1 MERTGNGRSDGRT
14 GSLIV
19 DAQKVIATTA
29 RSRKGLRSRIRDE
42 LALLQLI
49 VVAMII
55 GTIIHPAFLTQVN
68 LVNILQ
74 QSSEL
79 SVLVLAEAI
88 ILIVGKFD
96 LSLESIVGVAPML
109 AAYLVTDTTINGSG
123 VMLNPYLAVLLLFAV
138 GIAIGIFNGWLIVRL
153 GLNAFI
159 ATLAMLIL
167 LRGVSIGM
175 TNGRTLYGLPGPLLY
190 LGNALW
196 LGVPASVWV
205 SGGLFLVGSYILGYH
220 RFGRALYAIG
230 GNAEAARAAG
240 VRVDQYVWTVFAIAG
255 GLAAL
260 SGLMLTGRMA
270 SVLSG
275 QGQGL
280 IFTVFAAAVIGR
292 ISLNGG
298 KGSIL
303 GALGGV
309 ILLGVISNILT
320 LSNIE
325 TFWISATYG
334 AIILLSLIVARLTS
348 GKSYRSD

>member
-1 MERTGNGRSDGRT
+1 M
-14 GSLIV
+14 
-19 DAQKVIATTA
+19 DAQNSASTTVA
-29 RSRKGLRSRIRDE
+29 APRWRPRLRGGDVM
-42 LALLQLI
+42 ALMQLI
-49 VVAMII
+49 IVAMII
-55 GTIIHPAFLTQVN
+55 GTFLHPAFLTKGN

-96 LSLESIVGVAPML
+96 LSLESIVGVAPMF
-109 AAYLVTDTTINGSG
+109 AAWLVTDAALNGSG
-123 VMLNPYLAVLLLFAV
+123 LMLNPYLAILVILAV
-138 GIAIGIFNGWLIVRL
+138 GLAIGAFNGLLIVRL

-159 ATLAMLIL
+159 TTLAMLIL
-167 LRGVSIGM
+167 LRGVTIGI
-175 TNGRTLYGLPGPLLY
+175 TNGRTLYDLPEPFLY
-190 LGNALW
+190 LGNARW
-196 LGVPASVWV
+196 LGLPASIWV
-205 SGGLFLVGSYILGYH
+205 SAGLFFVGSVILGYH
-220 RFGRALYAIG
+220 RYGRAIYAIG
-230 GNAEAARAAG
+230 GNPEAARAAG
-240 VRVDQYVWTVFAIAG
+240 IRVDLYIWIVFAIGG

-275 QGQGL
+275 QGQNM

-298 KGSIL
+298 KGSII
-303 GALGGV
+303 GALCGV
-309 ILLGVISNILT
+309 ILLGIISNILT

-334 AIILLSLIVARLTS
+334 AIILLSLILTRVTS
-348 GKSYRSD
+348 GKSYQSE

>member
-1 MERTGNGRSDGRT
+1 
-14 GSLIV
+14 V
-19 DAQKVIATTA
+19 TTA
-29 RSRKGLRSRIRDE
+29 APRRRIRLRMKDE
-42 LALLQLI
+42 MALLQLI
-49 VVAMII
+49 VFAMIVGAI
-55 GTIIHPAFLTQVN
+55 TVPAFFTQIN

-88 ILIVGKFD
+88 ILIVGRFD
-96 LSLESIVGVAPML
+96 LSLESIVGVAPMF
-109 AAYLVTDTTINGSG
+109 AAWLVTDAALNGSG
-123 VMLNPYLAVLLLFAV
+123 LMIDPYLAVCVIFLIGIAV
-138 GIAIGIFNGWLIVRL
+138 GAFNGLLIVYL

-167 LRGVSIGM
+167 LRGVTIGM
-175 TNGRTLYGLPGPLLY
+175 TNGRTLYDLPKAFLY
-190 LGNALW
+190 LGNASW
-196 LGVPASVWV
+196 LGIPASVWIAA
-205 SGGLFLVGSYILGYH
+205 GLYIAGAIILGYS
-220 RFGRALYAIG
+220 RWGRALYAIG

-240 VRVDQYVWTVFAIAG
+240 IRVDRYVWTVFAIAG

-275 QGQGL
+275 QGQNM
-280 IFTVFAAAVIGR
+280 IFTVFAACVIGR

-303 GALGGV
+303 GALCGV
-309 ILLGVISNILT
+309 ILLGIISNILT
-320 LSNIE
+320 LSNIQ

-334 AIILLSLIVARLTS
+334 AIILLSLILARLTS

>member
-1 MERTGNGRSDGRT
+1 M
-14 GSLIV
+14 IV
-19 DAQKVIATTA
+19 
-29 RSRKGLRSRIRDE
+29 
-42 LALLQLI
+42 
-49 VVAMII
+49 
-55 GTIIHPAFLTQVN
+55 GTILQPAFFTQVN

-79 SVLVLAEAI
+79 SVLVLAEAV

-109 AAYLVTDTTINGSG
+109 AAWLVSSAAMNGSG
-123 VMLNPYLAVLLLFAV
+123 LLVNPYLALLVIFFV
-138 GIAIGIFNGWLIVRL
+138 GIAIGGFNGFLIVRL
-153 GLNAFI
+153 RLNAFI
-159 ATLAMLIL
+159 TTLAMLIL
-167 LRGVSIGM
+167 LRGVSIGL
-175 TNGRTLYGLPGPLLY
+175 TNGRTLYDLPAPLLY
-190 LGNALW
+190 LGNAHW
-196 LGVPASVWV
+196 LGLPASIWV
-205 SGGLFLVGSYILGYH
+205 SAGLYVIAAFVLRYH

-240 VRVDQYVWTVFAIAG
+240 IRVDQYVWIVFAIGG

-275 QGQGL
+275 QGQNM

-303 GALGGV
+303 GALCGV
-309 ILLGVISNILT
+309 ILLGIISNILT

-334 AIILLSLIVARLTS
+334 AIILLSLIVTRLTS

>member
-1 MERTGNGRSDGRT
+1 MATPPSPRWRF
-14 GSLIV
+14 SL
-19 DAQKVIATTA
+19 
-29 RSRKGLRSRIRDE
+29 RMSDE

-55 GTIIHPAFLTQVN
+55 GAFVQPAFFTQVN

-96 LSLESIVGVAPML
+96 LSLESIVGVAPMF
-109 AAYLVTDTTINGSG
+109 AAWLVTDTAINGSG
-123 VMLNPYLAVLLLFAV
+123 LMLNPYLAVLLIFAV
-138 GIAIGIFNGWLIVRL
+138 GVAVGAFNGWLIVRL

-167 LRGVSIGM
+167 LRGISIGM
-175 TNGRTLYGLPGPLLY
+175 TNGRTLYDLPAPLLY
-190 LGNALW
+190 LGNAHW
-196 LGVPASVWV
+196 LGLPASVWV
-205 SGGLFLVGSYILGYH
+205 SGALYVVAGLILRYH

-240 VRVDQYVWTVFAIAG
+240 IRVDQYVWTVFAIG
-255 GLAAL
+255 GALAAL

-275 QGQGL
+275 QGQNM

-298 KGSIL
+298 KGSIF
-303 GALGGV
+303 GALFGV
-309 ILLGVISNILT
+309 ILLGIISNILT

-334 AIILLSLIVARLTS
+334 AIILLSLIVTRLTS

>member
-1 MERTGNGRSDGRT
+1 
-14 GSLIV
+14 V
-19 DAQKVIATTA
+19 DAQKSSSAAIVAP
-29 RSRKGLRSRIRDE
+29 RPRVRRHLGDE

-49 VVAMII
+49 VLAMII
-55 GTIIHPAFLTQVN
+55 GTFLHPAFLTRVN
-68 LVNILQ
+68 LVNVLQ

-79 SVLVLAEAI
+79 SILVLAEAI
-88 ILIVGKFD
+88 ILLVGRFD
-96 LSLESIVGVAPML
+96 LSLESIVGVAPMF
-109 AAYLVTDTTINGSG
+109 AAWLVTDTVLNGSG
-123 VMLNPYLAVLLLFAV
+123 LMLNPYLAVVVLFVV
-138 GIAIGIFNGWLIVRL
+138 GLVIGGVNGMLIVRL

-159 ATLAMLIL
+159 TTLAMLIL
-167 LRGVSIGM
+167 LRGISIGL
-175 TNGRTLYGLPGPLLY
+175 TNGRTLYDLPEAFLY
-190 LGNALW
+190 LGNARW
-196 LGVPASVWV
+196 LGLPASIWV
-205 SGGLFLVGSYILGYH
+205 AAGLYAVGSLILGYH
-220 RFGRALYAIG
+220 RFGRAVYAIG

-240 VRVDQYVWTVFAIAG
+240 IPVNRYIWAVFVIAG

-275 QGQGL
+275 QGQNM

-298 KGSIL
+298 KGSIV
-303 GALGGV
+303 GALFGV
-309 ILLGVISNILT
+309 ILLGIISNILT

-334 AIILLSLIVARLTS
+334 AIILLSLIVTRLTS

>member
-1 MERTGNGRSDGRT
+1 
-14 GSLIV
+14 V
-19 DAQKVIATTA
+19 DAQKSVLAATPA
-29 RSRKGLRSRIRDE
+29 PRWRIRSHMRDE

-49 VVAMII
+49 VLAMIV
-55 GTIIHPAFLTQVN
+55 GTILQPAFLTKVN

-79 SVLVLAEAI
+79 SVLVLAETI

-96 LSLESIVGVAPML
+96 LSLESIVGVAPMF
-109 AAYLVTDTTINGSG
+109 AAWLVTDTAINGSG
-123 VMLNPYLAVLLLFAV
+123 LMLNPYLAVLLIFIV
-138 GIAIGIFNGWLIVRL
+138 GIGVGVINGFLIVRL

-159 ATLAMLIL
+159 TTLAVLIL

-175 TNGRTLYGLPGPLLY
+175 TNGRTLYDLPEPLLY
-190 LGNALW
+190 LGNAFW

-205 SGGLFLVGSYILGYH
+205 CAGLYLFAGFILGYH

-240 VRVDQYVWTVFAIAG
+240 IRVDQYVWTVFAIGG

-260 SGLMLTGRMA
+260 SGLLLTGRMA

-275 QGQGL
+275 QGQNM

-298 KGSIL
+298 KGSIF
-303 GALGGV
+303 GALCGV
-309 ILLGVISNILT
+309 ILLGIISNILT
-320 LSNIE
+320 LSNIQ

-334 AIILLSLIVARLTS
+334 AIILFSLILTRLTS

>member
-1 MERTGNGRSDGRT
+1 VASDKPTTRASASRRRSWPHL
-14 GSLIV
+14 S
-19 DAQKVIATTA
+19 
-29 RSRKGLRSRIRDE
+29 DE

-49 VVAMII
+49 VLAMIV
-55 GTIIHPAFLTQVN
+55 GTFLHPAFFTERN
-68 LVNILQ
+68 IVNILQ

-79 SVLVLAEAI
+79 SVLVFAEAI

-109 AAYLVTDTTINGSG
+109 AAWLMLGTALNGSG
-123 VMLNPYLAVLLLFAV
+123 LEVNPYLAIAALFAV
-138 GIAIGIFNGWLIVRL
+138 GIGIGAFNGFLIVRL

-159 ATLAMLIL
+159 TTLAMLIL
-167 LRGVSIGM
+167 LRGVAIGM
-175 TNGRTLYGLPGPLLY
+175 TNGRTLYDLPEPLLY
-190 LGNALW
+190 LGNARW
-196 LGVPASVWV
+196 LGLPASVWV
-205 SGGLFLVGSYILGYH
+205 SALLYLVGFLVLTYH
-220 RFGRALYAIG
+220 RWGRALYAIG
-230 GNAEAARAAG
+230 GSPEAARAAG
-240 VRVDQYVWTVFAIAG
+240 IRADQYVWTVFAIAG

-275 QGQGL
+275 QGQNM

-298 KGSIL
+298 KGSII
-303 GALGGV
+303 GALFGV
-309 ILLGVISNILT
+309 ILLGIISNILT

-334 AIILLSLIVARLTS
+334 AIILLSLILTRLTS
-348 GKSYRSD
+348 GRSYRSD

>member
-1 MERTGNGRSDGRT
+1 M
-14 GSLIV
+14 V
-19 DAQKVIATTA
+19 DAQKSLMTTIPA
-29 RSRKGLRSRIRDE
+29 GPRWRLRLRLGDE
-42 LALLQLI
+42 FALVQLI
-49 VVAMII
+49 AVALIVGAFM
-55 GTIIHPAFLTQVN
+55 HPAFLTRVN

-88 ILIVGKFD
+88 ILIVGRFD
-96 LSLESIVGVAPML
+96 LSLESIVGVAPMF
-109 AAYLVTDTTINGSG
+109 AAWLVLDTALNGSG
-123 VMLNPYLAVLLLFAV
+123 FMLNPYLAILVLFAV
-138 GIAIGIFNGWLIVRL
+138 GIAIGAFNGFLVVRL
-153 GLNAFI
+153 KLNAFI
-159 ATLAMLIL
+159 TTLAMLIL
-167 LRGVSIGM
+167 LRGVTIGM
-175 TNGRTLYGLPGPLLY
+175 TNGRTLYDLPEPMLY
-190 LGNALW
+190 LGNARWIGL
-196 LGVPASVWV
+196 PASVWLSAV
-205 SGGLFLVGSYILGYH
+205 LFGIGSFILGYH

-240 VRVDQYVWTVFAIAG
+240 IPVDRYIWIVFAIAG

-275 QGQGL
+275 QGQNM

-303 GALGGV
+303 GALCGV
-309 ILLGVISNILT
+309 ILLGIISNLLT

-334 AIILLSLIVARLTS
+334 AIILLSLILTRLTS

>member
-1 MERTGNGRSDGRT
+1 M
-14 GSLIV
+14 
-19 DAQKVIATTA
+19 DAQKSAPATAPTP
-29 RSRKGLRSRIRDE
+29 RWRLGLRFGEE

-49 VVAMII
+49 VVALIV
-55 GTIIHPAFLTQVN
+55 GSFLHPAFLTEVN

-109 AAYLVTDTTINGSG
+109 AAWLVLDRGLNGSG
-123 VMLNPYLAVLLLFAV
+123 LMVNPYLAIVVLLAV
-138 GIAIGIFNGWLIVRL
+138 GVGIGVFNGLLIVRL

-159 ATLAMLIL
+159 STLAMLIL
-167 LRGVSIGM
+167 LRGISIGM
-175 TNGRTLYGLPGPLLY
+175 TDGRTLYDLPGPLLY
-190 LGNALW
+190 LGNANWFGL
-196 LGVPASVWV
+196 PASVWV
-205 SGGLFLVGSYILGYH
+205 SAGLYAVGTFVLGYH
-220 RFGRALYAIG
+220 RFGRAIYAIG

-240 VRVDQYVWTVFAIAG
+240 IPVDRYIWAVFAVAG

-275 QGQGL
+275 QGQNM

-303 GALGGV
+303 GALCGV
-309 ILLGVISNILT
+309 ILLGIISNILT

-334 AIILLSLIVARLTS
+334 AIILLSLIVTRLTS
-348 GKSYRSD
+348 GKSYRAD

>member
-1 MERTGNGRSDGRT
+1 MTDGVGN
-14 GSLIV
+14 
-19 DAQKVIATTA
+19 AAPA
-29 RSRKGLRSRIRDE
+29 AAPRKRRWLRMTDE

-49 VVAMII
+49 ILAMII
-55 GTIIHPAFLTQVN
+55 GTVVAPAFLTKIN

-96 LSLESIVGVAPML
+96 LSLESIVGFAPMFG
-109 AAYLVTDTTINGSG
+109 AWLVTAAELNGSG
-123 VMLNPYLAVLLLFAV
+123 FMVNPYLAVGILFLV
-138 GIAIGIFNGWLIVRL
+138 GIGVGVFNGLLIVYL

-167 LRGVSIGM
+167 LRGVTVGM
-175 TNGRTLYGLPGPLLY
+175 TNGRTLYDLPEPILY
-190 LGNALW
+190 LGNATLF
-196 LGVPASVWV
+196 GMSASIWIAG
-205 SGGLFLVGSYILGYH
+205 SLYLVGAIILGFT
-220 RFGRALYAIG
+220 RWGRALYAIG

-240 VRVDQYVWTVFAIAG
+240 IPVSRYVWTVFAIAG

-275 QGQGL
+275 QGQNM
-280 IFTVFAAAVIGR
+280 IFTVFAACVIGR

-298 KGSIL
+298 KGSII
-303 GALGGV
+303 GALFGV
-309 ILLGVISNILT
+309 ILLGIISNILT
-320 LSNIE
+320 LSNIQ

-334 AIILLSLIVARLTS
+334 AIILLSLILTRLTS
-348 GKSYRSD
+348 GKSYDSD

>member
-1 MERTGNGRSDGRT
+1 VTVE
-14 GSLIV
+14 
-19 DAQKVIATTA
+19 AQKVATTA
-29 RSRKGLRSRIRDE
+29 APARKRLAAGMRDE
-42 LALLQLI
+42 LTLLQLI
-49 VVAMII
+49 AAAVVI
-55 GTIIHPAFLTQVN
+55 GAFIHPAFLTKVN
-68 LVNILQ
+68 LINILQ

-96 LSLESIVGVAPML
+96 LSLESIVGVAPMF
-109 AAYLVTDTTINGSG
+109 AAYLVTDTSINGSG
-123 VMLNPYLAVLLLFAV
+123 LMLNPYLAILILFAV
-138 GIAIGIFNGWLIVRL
+138 GLAVGIFNGWLIVRL

-167 LRGVSIGM
+167 LRGVSIGL
-175 TNGRTLYGLPGPLLY
+175 TNGKTLYNLPDPLLY

-205 SGGLFLVGSYILGYH
+205 SGGLFLVGSYLLRYH

-240 VRVDQYVWTVFAIAG
+240 IRVDQYVWTVFAIAG

-334 AIILLSLIVARLTS
+334 AIILLSLIIARITS

>member
-1 MERTGNGRSDGRT
+1 MG
-14 GSLIV
+14 
-19 DAQKVIATTA
+19 
-29 RSRKGLRSRIRDE
+29 DE
-42 LALLQLI
+42 LALIQLI
-49 VVAMII
+49 VVALIA
-55 GTIIHPAFLTQVN
+55 GALLHPAFLTKTN

-88 ILIVGKFD
+88 ILIVGRFD

-109 AAYLVTDTTINGSG
+109 AAWLVLDSAMNGAG
-123 VMLNPYLAVLLLFAV
+123 IMLSPYLAIVILFAV
-138 GIAIGIFNGWLIVRL
+138 GLLIGGFNGMLVVRL

-159 ATLAMLIL
+159 TTLAMLIL
-167 LRGVSIGM
+167 LRGVSIGV
-175 TNGRTLYGLPGPLLY
+175 TNGRTLYDLPAPFLY
-190 LGNALW
+190 LGNAHW
-196 LGVPASVWV
+196 IGVPASVWIAA
-205 SGGLFLVGSYILGYH
+205 GLYLVGSYLLGYH

-240 VRVDQYVWTVFAIAG
+240 IPVDRYIWIVFVIAG

-275 QGQGL
+275 QGQNM

-298 KGSIL
+298 KGSIF
-303 GALGGV
+303 GALCGV
-309 ILLGVISNILT
+309 ILLGIISNILT
-320 LSNIE
+320 LSNIQ

-334 AIILLSLIVARLTS
+334 AIILLSLIITRLTS

>member
-1 MERTGNGRSDGRT
+1 
-14 GSLIV
+14 V
-19 DAQKVIATTA
+19 ADAQRTTTTLEP
-29 RSRKGLRSRIRDE
+29 SRWRPRFRLGDE
-42 LALLQLI
+42 FALLQLI
-49 VVAMII
+49 LIAIVFGAFL
-55 GTIIHPAFLTQVN
+55 HPAFLTRIN

-88 ILIVGKFD
+88 ILIVGRFD
-96 LSLESIVGVAPML
+96 LSLESIVGVAPMV
-109 AAYLVTDTTINGSG
+109 AAWLVLDTALNGAG
-123 VMLNPYLAVLLLFAV
+123 IMLNPYLAIGVLLIV
-138 GIAIGIFNGWLIVRL
+138 GLVIGAFNGMLIVRY

-159 ATLAMLIL
+159 TTLAMLIL
-167 LRGVSIGM
+167 LRGVSIGL
-175 TNGRTLYGLPGPLLY
+175 TNGRTLYDLPASFLY
-190 LGNALW
+190 LGNAQW
-196 LGVPASVWV
+196 LGLPASVWV
-205 SGGLFLVGSYILGYH
+205 SAALFAVGAYILGYH

-240 VRVDQYVWTVFAIAG
+240 VPVDRYIWTVFIIAG

-275 QGQGL
+275 QGQNM
-280 IFTVFAAAVIGR
+280 IFTVFAACVIGR

-303 GALGGV
+303 GALCGV
-309 ILLGVISNILT
+309 ILLGIISNILT

-334 AIILLSLIVARLTS
+334 AIILFSLILTRITS
-348 GKSYRSD
+348 GKRSD

>member
-1 MERTGNGRSDGRT
+1 
-14 GSLIV
+14 V
-19 DAQKVIATTA
+19 DVQKSAITPIEGP
-29 RSRKGLRSRIRDE
+29 RWRFRFRMGDE
-42 LALLQLI
+42 FALLQLI
-49 VVAMII
+49 VIALIA
-55 GTIIHPAFLTQVN
+55 GSFLHPAFLTPIN

-88 ILIVGKFD
+88 ILIVGRFD

-109 AAYLVTDTTINGSG
+109 AAWLVLDHSLNGSG
-123 VMLNPYLAVLLLFAV
+123 LMVNPYLAIAVLFFV
-138 GIAIGIFNGWLIVRL
+138 GLAIGAFNGMLIVRL

-159 ATLAMLIL
+159 TTLAMLIL
-167 LRGVSIGM
+167 LRGISIGI
-175 TNGRTLYGLPGPLLY
+175 TNGRTLYDLPAPFLY
-190 LGNALW
+190 LGNAYW
-196 LGVPASVWV
+196 LGLPASVWL
-205 SGGLFLVGSYILGYH
+205 SAALYAIGAYFLRYH

-240 VRVDQYVWTVFAIAG
+240 IPVERYIWVVFIIAG
-255 GLAAL
+255 GLASL

-275 QGQGL
+275 QGQNM

-303 GALGGV
+303 GALCGV
-309 ILLGVISNILT
+309 ILLGIISNILT

-334 AIILLSLIVARLTS
+334 AIILLSLIVTRLTS

>member
-1 MERTGNGRSDGRT
+1 MNAE
-14 GSLIV
+14 
-19 DAQKVIATTA
+19 KTA
-29 RSRKGLRSRIRDE
+29 VTPPAAPRRRLRLRMGDE

-49 VVAMII
+49 VVALII
-55 GTIIHPAFLTQVN
+55 GSLLHPAFLTEVN

-109 AAYLVTDTTINGSG
+109 AGWLVLDTSLNGSG
-123 VMLNPYLAVLLLFAV
+123 LMVNPYLAIAALFLVGFAV
-138 GIAIGIFNGWLIVRL
+138 GAFNGLLIVRL

-159 ATLAMLIL
+159 TTLAMLIL
-167 LRGVSIGM
+167 LRGVSIGI
-175 TNGRTLYGLPGPLLY
+175 TNGRTLYDLPAPLLY
-190 LGNALW
+190 IGNAYW
-196 LGVPASVWV
+196 LGLPAAVWV
-205 SGGLFLVGSYILGYH
+205 SAGLYAVGTFILGYH

-230 GNAEAARAAG
+230 GNPEAARAAG
-240 VRVDQYVWTVFAIAG
+240 IPVERYVWSVFVVAG

-260 SGLMLTGRMA
+260 SGLMLSGRMA

-275 QGQGL
+275 QGQSM

-303 GALGGV
+303 GALCGV
-309 ILLGVISNILT
+309 ILLNIISNILT

-325 TFWISATYG
+325 TFWIQATYG
-334 AIILLSLIVARLTS
+334 AIILFSLILTRLTS

>member
-1 MERTGNGRSDGRT
+1 MD
-14 GSLIV
+14 V
-19 DAQKVIATTA
+19 QKTA
-29 RSRKGLRSRIRDE
+29 MTAPVASRLRLHWPRGDVM
-42 LALLQLI
+42 ALVQLI
-49 VVAMII
+49 ILAMIV
-55 GTIIHPAFLTQVN
+55 GTFLQSNFLTKVN

-96 LSLESIVGVAPML
+96 LSLESIVGVAPMFG
-109 AAYLVTDTTINGSG
+109 AWLVTSSAMNGSG
-123 VMLNPYLAVLLLFAV
+123 LMLDPNLALVVIFAV
-138 GIAIGIFNGWLIVRL
+138 GIGIGAFNGFLIVRL

-159 ATLAMLIL
+159 TTLAMLIL
-167 LRGVSIGM
+167 LRGIAIGM
-175 TNGRTLYGLPGPLLY
+175 TDGRTLYDLPAQLLY
-190 LGNALW
+190 LGNAQW
-196 LGVPASVWV
+196 LGLPASIWV
-205 SGGLFLVGSYILGYH
+205 SAGLYAIGGFILRYH
-220 RFGRALYAIG
+220 RWGRALYAIG

-240 VRVDQYVWTVFAIAG
+240 IRVDLFVHTVFAVGG

-275 QGQGL
+275 QGQNM

-298 KGSIL
+298 KGSIF
-303 GALGGV
+303 GALCGV
-309 ILLGVISNILT
+309 ILLGIISNILT

-334 AIILLSLIVARLTS
+334 AIILLSLILTRMTS
-348 GKSYRSD
+348 GKSEQND

>member
-1 MERTGNGRSDGRT
+1 MRE
-14 GSLIV
+14 
-19 DAQKVIATTA
+19 
-29 RSRKGLRSRIRDE
+29 E
-42 LALLQLI
+42 FALLQLI
-49 VVAMII
+49 IVAMVI
-55 GTIIHPAFLTQVN
+55 GTILKPAFFTQGN
-68 LVNILQ
+68 LINTLQ

-96 LSLESIVGVAPML
+96 LSLESIVGVAPMV
-109 AAYLVTDTTINGSG
+109 AAWLVTGAEINGSG
-123 VMLNPYLAVLLLFAV
+123 LMVNPYLALALIFVIGV
-138 GIAIGIFNGWLIVRL
+138 GIGAFNGWLIVYL

-167 LRGVSIGM
+167 LRGVSIGL
-175 TNGRTLYGLPGPLLY
+175 TNGRTLYDLPPPLLY

-196 LGVPASVWV
+196 FGVPASIWV
-205 SGGLFLVGSYILGYH
+205 SGGLYLIGSYILGYH
-220 RFGRALYAIG
+220 RFGRVLYAIG

-240 VRVDQYVWTVFAIAG
+240 IRVDLYVWTVFAIAG

-275 QGQGL
+275 QGQGM

-303 GALGGV
+303 GALCGV
-309 ILLGVISNILT
+309 ILLGIISNILT

-334 AIILLSLIVARLTS
+334 AIILLSLIFARLTS
-348 GKSYRSD
+348 GKSHRSD

>member
-1 MERTGNGRSDGRT
+1 
-14 GSLIV
+14 V
-19 DAQKVIATTA
+19 DAQKSALSTVAA
-29 RSRKGLRSRIRDE
+29 PRWRFPLRIGDE

-49 VVAMII
+49 VIALVVGAFL
-55 GTIIHPAFLTQVN
+55 HPAFLTQVN

-88 ILIVGKFD
+88 ILIVGRFD
-96 LSLESIVGVAPML
+96 LSLESIVGVAPMV
-109 AAYLVTDTTINGSG
+109 AAWLVLDSSLNGSG
-123 VMLNPYLAVLLLFAV
+123 LMLNPGLAIAVLFLV
-138 GIAIGIFNGWLIVRL
+138 GLAIGAFNGMLIVHL

-159 ATLAMLIL
+159 TTLAMLIL
-167 LRGVSIGM
+167 LRGVAIGI
-175 TNGRTLYGLPGPLLY
+175 TNGRTLYDLPEAFLY
-190 LGNALW
+190 LGNAHW
-196 LGVPASVWV
+196 LGLPASVWL
-205 SGGLFLVGSYILGYH
+205 SAGLYAVGAFILGYH

-240 VRVDQYVWTVFAIAG
+240 VPVDRYVWAVFVIAG

-275 QGQGL
+275 QGQNM

-303 GALGGV
+303 GALCGV
-309 ILLGVISNILT
+309 ILLGIISNLLT

-334 AIILLSLIVARLTS
+334 AIILFSLILTRLTS

>member
-1 MERTGNGRSDGRT
+1 M
-14 GSLIV
+14 
-19 DAQKVIATTA
+19 DAQKSVMATA
-29 RSRKGLRSRIRDE
+29 PAPRWRFRLRVGEE

-49 VVAMII
+49 VVALIA
-55 GTIIHPAFLTQVN
+55 GSFLHPAFLTPVN

-96 LSLESIVGVAPML
+96 LSLELIVGVAPML
-109 AAYLVTDTTINGSG
+109 AAWLVLDSAQNGSG
-123 VMLNPYLAVLLLFAV
+123 LMVNPYLAIVVLLAV
-138 GIAIGIFNGWLIVRL
+138 GIAIGAFNGLLIVRL

-159 ATLAMLIL
+159 TTLAMLIL
-167 LRGVSIGM
+167 LRGISIGM
-175 TNGRTLYGLPGPLLY
+175 TNGRTLYDLPGPLLY
-190 LGNALW
+190 LGNAHW
-196 LGVPASVWV
+196 LGLPASVWV
-205 SGGLFLVGSYILGYH
+205 SAGLYAVGALVLSYH

-240 VRVDQYVWTVFAIAG
+240 IPVDRYIWTVFAIAG

-275 QGQGL
+275 QGQNM

-303 GALGGV
+303 GALCGV
-309 ILLGVISNILT
+309 ILLGIISNILT

-334 AIILLSLIVARLTS
+334 AIILLSLIVTRLTS
-348 GKSYRSD
+348 GKSYRAD

>member
-1 MERTGNGRSDGRT
+1 
-14 GSLIV
+14 V
-19 DAQKVIATTA
+19 DAQ
-29 RSRKGLRSRIRDE
+29 RSAFPTVAAPRWRSGWRMSDE
-42 LALLQLI
+42 LALIQLI
-49 VVAMII
+49 VLALIVGALM
-55 GTIIHPAFLTQVN
+55 HPAFLTPVN
-68 LVNILQ
+68 LINVLQ

-88 ILIVGKFD
+88 ILIVGRFD
-96 LSLESIVGVAPML
+96 LSLESIVGVAPMV
-109 AAYLVTDTTINGSG
+109 AAWLVLDTALNGSG
-123 VMLNPYLAVLLLFAV
+123 IMLSPLLAIAVLFLV
-138 GIAIGIFNGWLIVRL
+138 GLVVGGFNGLLIVRL

-159 ATLAMLIL
+159 TTLAMLIL
-167 LRGVSIGM
+167 LRGVTIGL
-175 TNGRTLYGLPGPLLY
+175 TSGRTLYDLPAPFLY
-190 LGNALW
+190 LGNAFW
-196 LGVPASVWV
+196 LGLPASVWV
-205 SGGLFLVGSYILGYH
+205 SGGLYILAGLILRYH

-240 VRVDQYVWTVFAIAG
+240 IPVERYVFIVFVVAG

-275 QGQGL
+275 QGQNM
-280 IFTVFAAAVIGR
+280 IFTVFAACVIGR

-298 KGSIL
+298 KGSIF
-303 GALGGV
+303 GALCGV
-309 ILLGVISNILT
+309 ILLGIISNILT

-334 AIILLSLIVARLTS
+334 AIILFSLILTRLTS

>member
-1 MERTGNGRSDGRT
+1 
-14 GSLIV
+14 V
-19 DAQKVIATTA
+19 DAQKSALTTA
-29 RSRKGLRSRIRDE
+29 PPPRSRLRLRLGDE

-49 VVAMII
+49 VVALIA
-55 GTIIHPAFLTQVN
+55 GSFLHPAFLTQVN

-88 ILIVGKFD
+88 ILIVGRFD
-96 LSLESIVGVAPML
+96 LSLESIVGVAPMF
-109 AAYLVTDTTINGSG
+109 AAWLVLDSTLNGSG
-123 VMLNPYLAVLLLFAV
+123 FMVSPHLAIVVLLAV
-138 GIAIGIFNGWLIVRL
+138 GIAIGAFNGLLIVRL

-159 ATLAMLIL
+159 TTLAMLIL
-167 LRGVSIGM
+167 LRGISIGM
-175 TNGRTLYGLPGPLLY
+175 TNGRTLYDLPEPLLY
-190 LGNALW
+190 LGNAHW
-196 LGVPASVWV
+196 LGLPASVWL
-205 SGGLFLVGSYILGYH
+205 SGGLYGLGIVILGYH

-240 VRVDQYVWTVFAIAG
+240 IPVDRYIWTVFAIGG

-275 QGQGL
+275 QGQNM

-298 KGSIL
+298 KGSIF
-303 GALGGV
+303 GALCGV
-309 ILLGVISNILT
+309 ILLGIISNILT
-320 LSNIE
+320 LSNIQ

-334 AIILLSLIVARLTS
+334 AIILLSLIVTRLTS
-348 GKSYRSD
+348 GKSYRAD